1 MCRAPQRLLSVSGV
15 LLLCSACASSSL
27 RRTQVVEPDLVNLR
41 SEYLAQN
48 PDSPFRERVSRGEII
63 KGMDLYGV
71 LAAWGPPQHRSQDG
85 DEFQRWLYV
94 DLDDAMNQQVGYA
107 LEFEDGRLKSWDIHR
122 SGIGLKTRDFSSVP
136 PPPVPTVT
144 NSVPDKSQPND

>member
-15 LLLCSACASSSL
+15 LLLCIAACASSGL

-48 PDSPFRERVSRGEII
+48 PESPFREQVSRGEIV

-71 LAAWGPPQHRSQDG
+71 LAAWGPPQHRSRDG

-107 LEFEDGRLKSWDIHR
+107 LEFEDGRLKSWDVHR
-122 SGIGLKTRDFSSVP
+122 SSIGLKTRDFTEQP
-136 PPPVPTVT
+136 PPPTPETIRGKPVPT
-144 NSVPDKSQPND
+144 D